1 LAVADHGRRRYQQGC
16 RCDQCRLAEA
26 EYQKRNRQRRA
37 AKALKAVPD
46 QDQPESDDTEPSED
60 AAGPVSV
67 VAAVALEVDGLA
79 GVDGKPGLVATAL
92 AMAKILDNPVAIAQ
106 HPAAAAR
113 LMDLMSDLRKGGKK
127 QHGKLA
133 AARDMIG

>member
-1 LAVADHGRRRYQQGC
+1 MAVADHGERRRYQLGC

-46 QDQPESDDTEPSED
+46 QPESDNTAPED
-60 AAGPVSV
+60 APVGV
-67 VAAVALEVDGLA
+67 VDAVQREVDGLA
-79 GVDGKPGLVATAL
+79 GVDGKPGLVATAV

-113 LMDLMSDLRKGGKK
+113 LMDLLADLHKGGKK
-127 QHGKLA
+127 ERGKLA

>member
-1 LAVADHGRRRYQQGC
+1 MAVADHHGRRRYQQGC

-37 AKALKAVPD
+37 AKALKAVP
-46 QDQPESDDTEPSED
+46 DQPESDDTEPSED

>member
-1 LAVADHGRRRYQQGC
+1 MAVADHGRRRYQQGC

-37 AKALKAVPD
+37 AKALKAV